1 MSSELQD
8 DIAREKS
15 LMPKYEVTWCR
26 IGQVQV
32 EAGSKEEAKY
42 VFREDSN
49 AYEHES
55 DTEFDIVGVVE
66 VDDRD

>member
-1 MSSELQD
+1 
-8 DIAREKS
+8 
-15 LMPKYEVTWCR
+15 MPKYAVTWCR
-26 IGQVQV
+26 VGEVEV